1 MKLRPQWLC
10 QLPLI
15 DLLFTRASVAH
26 PIARYWGRQRVID
39 FVMAHPEAALG
50 TLLDSTTE
58 TEVNCLPQVVSRLK
72 QPVYFLAGAKDPI
85 MEPKYVRH
93 LASFHPLFQ
102 AGGDNVI
109 EIPQCGH
116 LAMVEQPDAVA
127 TLIRSILSQH

>member
-1 MKLRPQWLC
+1 MW
-10 QLPLI
+10 
-15 DLLFTRASVAH
+15 
-26 PIARYWGRQRVID
+26 PIRSLVTGGRQRVID
-39 FVMAHPEAALG
+39 FVYGSSRGGFRDIARFNNRDGSQLFAPGGVPTKAA
-50 TLLDSTTE
+50 SFIF
-58 TEVNCLPQVVSRLK
+58 LPVL
-72 QPVYFLAGAKDPI
+72 KDPI